1 MSTAAAIEPH
11 EGGHVAAD
19 VGGPTTTV
27 VADIETALGLGG
39 AGRRL
44 SLNAFLLRSKL
55 TPADLLNPSVE
66 DHATYYSWDGANLA
80 ELADLDVLDAAQAG
94 DIAVAILDRP
104 SSPAPWQVFVRESF
118 NLPGFGSSGR
128 ALGAVVYCAVAEP
141 NGDLR
146 WVAYTFGGASHSVR
160 RHATEPRFGLIVAL
174 NRIVS
179 EDEGEADAG
188 RLRQANFRLRG
199 PYTQQATHR
208 AARDTPIDAFRMDR
222 FVDVLTAV
230 GGANAS
236 DPRTQVYGARA
247 LKTTETLG
255 GAGALCELATSAL
268 ADCRRQDYRRGF
280 GFIDNMVPVEDAELN
295 AALRVQLFDDVVDEA
310 DNVDV
315 LLPDDLVG
323 YEDERAIRFI
333 ALPHEQARRASN
345 TVLAVHTVSMTVRD
359 HGFDTE
365 LRFLD
370 ADRVLIA
377 TAPVLDC
384 LAAELVRGDWHYVLY
399 DGDFYAVDA
408 GFLDRLRHAV
418 DSLQVA
424 ATPLPSYD
432 GTTEGAWNLAVATG
446 EPNRFIC
453 LDGSLIRVHGETGF
467 EPCDILVTDGTL
479 IHAKRKSRSSSLSH
493 LFTQAQRSCEMLNQ
507 VSDARDVLRDLIDK
521 HAGTDAAKANALAAV
536 DRYEDRAP
544 GVEVVFALLGDWHSR
559 TLHNLPLLAR
569 LSLVNAVSNIQ
580 RLGFVPT
587 VALVPL
593 EFRAEADFREHS
605 PDE

>member
-1 MSTAAAIEPH
+1 M
-11 EGGHVAAD
+11 D
-19 VGGPTTTV
+19 VDGSTTTV
-27 VADIETALGLGG
+27 VSDIDSALGLG
-39 AGRRL
+39 APDRRL
-44 SLNAFLLRSKL
+44 SLNAFLLRSNL
-55 TPADLLNPSVE
+55 TPSDLLNPNVE
-66 DHATYYSWDGANLA
+66 DYTTYYSWDGENLT
-80 ELADLDVLDAAQAG
+80 ELEDLDLLDAGQDG

-118 NLPGFGSSGR
+118 NLPGFGSAGR
-128 ALGAVVYCAVAEP
+128 ALGAVAYCAVADQDGE
-141 NGDLR
+141 LR
-146 WVAYTFGGASHSVR
+146 WVAFTFGSASHSVR
-160 RHATEPRFGLIVAL
+160 RHAAEPRFGLIVAL

-188 RLRQANFRLRG
+188 RLRQANFRMRG

-236 DPRTQVYGARA
+236 DPRSQVYGARA

-255 GAGALCELATSAL
+255 GAGALAELAFGAV
-268 ADCRRQDYRRGF
+268 ADYRRDDYRRGF
-280 GFIDNMVPVEDAELN
+280 GFIDNMVPVEDPDLN
-295 AALRVQLFDDVVDEA
+295 AALQALLFDDIVGEA

-345 TVLAVHTVSMTVRD
+345 TVLTVHTASVIARD
-359 HGFDTE
+359 HSLDAE

-370 ADRVLIA
+370 ADRVVIT
-377 TAPVLDC
+377 TASLLDC
-384 LAAELVRGDWHYVLY
+384 LAAELVRDDRHFVLY
-399 DGDFYAVDA
+399 DGDFYAVDE
-408 GFLDRLRHAV
+408 GFLDRLRQAV
-418 DSLQVA
+418 DSLQMT
-424 ATPLPSYD
+424 ATPLPPYD
-432 GTTEGAWNLAVATG
+432 GTTEGTWNLAVATG

-453 LDGSLIRVHGETGF
+453 LDGTLIRVHRETGF

-507 VSDARDVLRDLIDK
+507 VPDARDALRDLIDK
-521 HAGTDAAKANALAAV
+521 HAGTETAKAHAIASV
-536 DRYEDRAP
+536 GRYEDRAP
-544 GVEVVFALLGDWHSR
+544 CVEVVFALLGDWQGR

-569 LSLVNAVSNIQ
+569 LSLVNAAASIQ
-580 RLGFVPT
+580 RLGFAPT

-593 EFRAEADFREHS
+593 EFRADAGEA
-605 PDE
+605 